1 VRCSRRMHVYTC
13 MHMHVYV
20 HVCVCMDVCMH
31 AYACMCVCARVYG
44 RMHACM
50 HVYVRICMHATCM
63 YSCVCIHTCAYVH
76 VCTLSKTLILSR
88 IRTFLTMAESIQ
100 TPHGLPGTPHDSY
113 TSPDSLRPTRE
124 RICIAVNVYVHTKG
138 LARGQL
144 SLSLGGILAQRIIHI
159 C

>member
-1 VRCSRRMHVYTC
+1 MCTRVPRCGLRQRAANVQRMVLQPRWAA
-13 MHMHVYV
+13 VL
-20 HVCVCMDVCMH
+20 
-31 AYACMCVCARVYG
+31 
-44 RMHACM
+44 
-50 HVYVRICMHATCM
+50 
-63 YSCVCIHTCAYVH
+63 
-76 VCTLSKTLILSR
+76 TLSKTLIFSR